1 MLKDKRVLIVD
12 DSATIRMFLRA
23 VLAHAGALVAE
34 VESGEQALALLQGND
49 SYELILLDLILPDID
64 GIEVLHRLRTHD
76 DTTAVVV
83 LTGMGGIKSATA
95 AVREGADGYMEKQDL
110 ALGGDHAEFF
120 YALEQAMEHRAGI
133 VAQRQLQQ
141 FKTDFY
147 SMITHDLRN
156 PAGGALLALQLLSW
170 EDADNLTASQKELIS
185 LATQAAQQLNNLI
198 NDYLDFAKID
208 AGFLRIDP
216 SQTEVVALLENAV
229 RLLNVQAQTRKQR
242 LSVHTPDTPIYAWVD
257 GERLKQVLENLTSN
271 AIKYTPEGGKIDV
284 TLTHDDDLLVVEVKD
299 NGFGISPAQMVELFS
314 KYHRG
319 TSTSVRAIRGTGL
332 GLYVVKE
339 IVEAHGG
346 TISAQSEGVPGKGS
360 CFRLSVPIQAKA
372 ANDNPISDGEYKP
385 GLKSLQTNSD
395 DPETTPG
402 IEMVIA

>member
-1 MLKDKRVLIVD
+1 
-12 DSATIRMFLRA
+12 MFLRA
-23 VLAHAGALVAE
+23 VLSHAGALVTE
-34 VESGEQALALLQGND
+34 VESGEEALARLQD
-49 SYELILLDLILPDID
+49 DTPPDLILLDLILPDID
-64 GIEVLHRLRTHD
+64 GIEVLHRLRTRND
-76 DTTAVVV
+76 ASAVVV

-120 YALEQAMEHRAGI
+120 YALEQALEHRAGL

-170 EDADNLTASQKELIS
+170 EDSNNLTASQKELIS

-216 SQTEVVALLENAV
+216 SETEIVSLLENAV
-229 RLLNVQAQTRKQR
+229 RLFSVQAQTRKQR
-242 LSVHTPDTPIYAWVD
+242 LSVHTPDKPIYAWVD
-257 GERLKQVLENLTSN
+257 GERLKQVFENLTSN
-271 AIKYTPEGGKIDV
+271 AIKYTPENGEIDV
-284 TLTHDDDLLVVEVKD
+284 TLLHDGQHIVVEVKD

-319 TSTSVRAIRGTGL
+319 TSKSVRAIRGTGL

-346 TISAQSEGVPGKGS
+346 TITADSEGVAGKGS
-360 CFRLSVPIQAKA
+360 RFQLTIPIHTETLQSEPGWEGAQEPRPERPQNDSDHTGNVLTA
-372 ANDNPISDGEYKP
+372 A
-385 GLKSLQTNSD
+385 
-395 DPETTPG
+395 
-402 IEMVIA
+402 MVMA